1 MGPDERALRNP
12 QVRNREVKRGEKK
25 RGGKKSRANMRGIG
39 AREKRT
45 YMRKR
50 SRNREKRSGL
60 EACPANIT
68 STVTLLPSVHFH
80 HITSCHYR
88 VLTSWWRHQAAC

>member
-45 YMRKR
+45 
-50 SRNREKRSGL
+50 
-60 EACPANIT
+60 
-68 STVTLLPSVHFH
+68 
-80 HITSCHYR
+80 
-88 VLTSWWRHQAAC
+88 